1 MLNLPPLP
9 QRVLVV
15 LHPWVL
21 RVSGAVLGAFPY
33 PACLRRWVEA
43 IFLSRCVPARL
54 PLGVSASEWGGEVTR
69 HAMHSNR

>member
-1 MLNLPPLP
+1 MLNLPPLS
-9 QRVLVV
+9 QRILVV

-43 IFLSRCVPARL
+43 IFSLSLCPRP
-54 PLGVSASEWGGEVTR
+54 ASEWGGEVVLGYCT
-69 HAMHSNR
+69 